1 MKTKSFLLF
10 STSVFAISLFLIIFH
25 SQPPQSFQS
34 IVTQTHQHIKD
45 FQEQLRDVEEQHLVQ
60 EERYLRLV
68 GLEGHTDLW
77 HNTSVPV
84 IVTHTRNEDHA
95 TVIDFILSAARL
107 PYTVLIYNLGL
118 KPYSLAVITNYC
130 NSSKC
135 AIVDFDLELFPSHV
149 SDESITAYR
158 PLIIQH
164 ALSRVGGVIYC
175 EPSQRWAGSAS
186 DLAALWGRV
195 TSAGEGAPGSLGL
208 LAWARRTAVTSLTH
222 PRMFHYLHADIDDFL
237 FVQMLDASRL
247 LVAARPGVADVM
259 RQWIECALTSDC
271 IMPIGAQS
279 AGCRFDKKPQ
289 YRYSGCHGQD
299 ASALS
304 IILGSRAGYEEAR
317 YAARDGSR
325 VWRRGG
331 RGEATNA
338 TDGPPSSEALTS
350 RPERG

>member
-1 MKTKSFLLF
+1 M
-10 STSVFAISLFLIIFH
+10 
-25 SQPPQSFQS
+25 
-34 IVTQTHQHIKD
+34 
-45 FQEQLRDVEEQHLVQ
+45 
-60 EERYLRLV
+60 
-68 GLEGHTDLW
+68 
-77 HNTSVPV
+77 
-84 IVTHTRNEDHA
+84 
-95 TVIDFILSAARL
+95 
-107 PYTVLIYNLGL
+107 
-118 KPYSLAVITNYC
+118 
-130 NSSKC
+130 
-135 AIVDFDLELFPSHV
+135 
-149 SDESITAYR
+149 
-158 PLIIQH
+158 
-164 ALSRVGGVIYC
+164 GGVIYC